1 MYKLVLLL
9 VVVVLTGCATG
20 PKVPTPTQQ
29 ICDLKTVTEVVLGNH
44 GQIISEHTVQKM
56 VCNDNQIQRLF
67 QSQSG
72 MAPNC
77 GEFTYW
83 MNMGGRNV
91 KRKGI
96 SCQKPNGSWE
106 IVNTS
111 QW

>member
-1 MYKLVLLL
+1 MYKFVLLL
-9 VVVVLTGCATG
+9 IVIALTGCAG
-20 PKVPTPTQQ
+20 PKVYPKQQ
-29 ICDLKTVTEVVLGNH
+29 QMCDLKSETVIVKGNN
-44 GQIISEHTVQKM
+44 GQIISERTVQVM

-67 QSQSG
+67 NVQSG

-91 KRKGI
+91 QRKGV
-96 SCQKPNGSWE
+96 SCQKPDGSWE
-106 IVNTS
+106 IVNTA